1 MEDTNIQSATMAH
14 LRFEAEQSNSRHYM
28 FRHYAGMNPSFV
40 ESEAHTILEHLFQKK
55 FTSQAQK

>member
-1 MEDTNIQSATMAH
+1 MAH